1 MMDAD
6 GTCILTLRL
15 RLLGLRVGGHL
26 AVSLHSSNEPGV
38 YTVYVARACHDH
50 GNSIINIVIIV
61 IVIIENENADTGAPC
76 VPDVVSIIVVYVAR
90 PQTQIFLLN

>member
-1 MMDAD
+1 MAMVDAD

-38 YTVYVARACHDH
+38 HMSQGLATIMAIA
-50 GNSIINIVIIV
+50 
-61 IVIIENENADTGAPC
+61 T
-76 VPDVVSIIVVYVAR
+76 
-90 PQTQIFLLN
+90 